1 MEEHKALINKPTTT
15 EIEALLKDP
24 TELVYIQFSSS
35 GAMGYPGEVV
45 LGEQGQNGLIIHQFN
60 HNYWDKDDHHFFTLM
75 DKLYKFVLKAPRS
88 VNPTASSLDSDPAPE
103 NEHYRTAGGMGNH
116 VLLNP
121 RYEFEL
127 GESCIYWVADK
138 IRTPLLLTSLP
149 ITSLGPQLFPNSF
162 VPGEGQNPFTDPP
175 FNPEELPY

>member
-1 MEEHKALINKPTTT
+1 MEENKALINKPTTSQLA
-15 EIEALLKDP
+15 ALLKDP

-45 LGEQGQNGLIIHQFN
+45 LGEQGQDGLIIHQFN
-60 HNYWDKDDHHFFTLM
+60 QNYWDKDDEHFVALM
-75 DKLYKFVLKAPRS
+75 DELYQFILKAPRS
-88 VNPTASSLDSDPAPE
+88 ANPTTSSLDSNPAPE
-103 NEHYRTAGGMGNH
+103 NERYRTGGGMGNH

-127 GESCIYWVADK
+127 GENCIYWVADNT
-138 IRTPLLLTSLP
+138 RTPLLLTSLP

-162 VPGEGQNPFTDPP
+162 GEGEGPNPLTDPP
-175 FNPEELPY
+175 FNHI

>member
-45 LGEQGQNGLIIHQFN
+45 LGEQGQDGLIIHHFN
-60 HNYWDKDDHHFFTLM
+60 HNYWDKDDLLFVALM
-75 DKLYKFVLKAPRS
+75 DRLYQFVLKAPRS
-88 VNPTASSLDSDPAPE
+88 ANPTSSSLDSNPAPK

-127 GESCIYWVADK
+127 GENCIYWVADN

-162 VPGEGQNPFTDPP
+162 GADERPNLLTDPP
-175 FNPEELPY
+175 FNLG